1 MTSLI
6 SFKKLLD
13 ATWIFRTASING
25 WVQPARRGCRLSKG
39 AEAHLSADS
48 DSSQPVRSTAD
59 ITGDVTG
66 YARDCDAVCRCSV
79 ETVWLCQALG
89 VECPSA
95 YTDLLSPIS
104 ADVPSP
110 LLSLL
115 NMKRFEIQAIVGK
128 IPRLL
133 CQLRLLYKDFR
144 PSRGH
149 WNISMVWMSDWVC
162 TWRPVRTLFTLNES
176 LNEIIWMIEV
186 V

>member
-1 MTSLI
+1 M
-6 SFKKLLD
+6 
-13 ATWIFRTASING
+13 
-25 WVQPARRGCRLSKG
+25 RRGCRLSKG
-39 AEAHLSADS
+39 AEARLSADS
-48 DSSQPVRSTAD
+48 DSSHLVRSTTD

-95 YTDLLSPIS
+95 YIPIYFL
-104 ADVPSP
+104 PSVLMCRAFCYP
-110 LLSLL
+110 LL

-144 PSRGH
+144 PSRRH
-149 WNISMVWMSDWVC
+149 WNISMVWMSGGVLRVQLELYSHFVRELERIYLNDWG
-162 TWRPVRTLFTLNES
+162 TGS
-176 LNEIIWMIEV
+176 LNGCV
-186 V
+186 TFFNRFK

>member
-1 MTSLI
+1 MDGCSRRGVGVGYLKVPRPTYQLILTVVSRSGPQLTSLVT
-6 SFKKLLD
+6 S
-13 ATWIFRTASING
+13 
-25 WVQPARRGCRLSKG
+25 
-39 AEAHLSADS
+39 
-48 DSSQPVRSTAD
+48 PVTPEIAMP
-59 ITGDVTG
+59 
-66 YARDCDAVCRCSV
+66 YVCRCSV

-149 WNISMVWMSDWVC
+149 WHISMVWMSDWVC
-162 TWRPVRTLFTLNES
+162 TWRLVRTLFTFWSRAWTKLFKW
-176 LNEIIWMIEV
+176 LR
-186 V
+186 